1 MIALAGT
8 IGTGLFLSSGK
19 AIARGGPLGAFMG
32 YTFTGILVS
41 GVVISIAELRYAH
54 WFRSASTDQGL
65 ISNPNS
71 ALVPLS
77 GGIIRT
83 AEYFVDPALSFANG
97 WNSIYSSMVSLPA
110 EIVAAA
116 VIVQFWDQ
124 VTNSAVYITV
134 FGVLL
139 LASNLCLVRIY
150 GELEFTFAMLKI
162 MLIIGLNIMALV
174 VTCKHLLAHAWS
186 QLTFSRRRFV
196 SSLFVETVIGTV
208 LICLKEAQIMKLT
221 ASDIGAI
228 QGLL

>member
-1 MIALAGT
+1 MLPYYDT
-8 IGTGLFLSSGK
+8 SEFNSDS
-19 AIARGGPLGAFMG
+19 
-32 YTFTGILVS
+32 
-41 GVVISIAELRYAH
+41 
-54 WFRSASTDQGL
+54 
-65 ISNPNS
+65 NS

-116 VIVQFWDQ
+116 VIVQFWDE

-134 FGVLL
+134 FGLLL

-174 VTCKHLLAHAWS
+174 VTCKFLLVLPTPENLTDTFLGGGLFYP
-186 QLTFSRRRFV
+186 QLSR
-196 SSLFVETVIGTV
+196 
-208 LICLKEAQIMKLT
+208 QPLT
-221 ASDIGAI
+221 CY
-228 QGLL
+228 